1 MPTTIARVI
10 VLERTGNDLE
20 RALIMLVES
29 AAVADGS
36 FGLPPSSPWY
46 LAGPRPPLSVR
57 SGFL

>member
-46 LAGPRPPLSVR
+46 LGRL
-57 SGFL
+57 